1 MDTKSAKIYKFEWNF
16 QNAYV
21 WIAYIWKD
29 KFYRPKI
36 IAFIKVYFRDTYS
49 WTPCISSLVDIKFAL
64 LFLIG
69 RSLSVR
75 WNCVPQN
82 FIYTYFTFKNYYF
95 EFFYLT
101 GRDNYF
107 HVPKTVPVECTHSWW
122 NAGMRSQTDDLHLV
136 RFMQDSDSGKVL
148 LEVSPL
154 EVTSQVWPVKV
165 TKAAA
170 LLTVAQV
177 PAIILEV
184 QMLAISRSCS
194 YNIGKKY
201 YYKDVEEK
209 RQSLDSNR
217 YILGFVIFLFLWL

>member
-1 MDTKSAKIYKFEWNF
+1 M
-16 QNAYV
+16 
-21 WIAYIWKD
+21 
-29 KFYRPKI
+29 
-36 IAFIKVYFRDTYS
+36 
-49 WTPCISSLVDIKFAL
+49 VDIKFAL

-136 RFMQDSDSGKVL
+136 RFMQGSDSGKVL

-194 YNIGKKY
+194 YNIGKNITIRMLKKRGKVWTLIDTSLALSHFY
-201 YYKDVEEK
+201 FYGCRDVLFEYH
-209 RQSLDSNR
+209 RAVVPFCWAVRPVRSLST
-217 YILGFVIFLFLWL
+217 F